1 MADSLLEQ
9 NSMLRSAASTLRAGA
24 TGSICVVAL
33 AAACGGSERERRVIV
48 IDGGGGGHVSR
59 GTPGRDASVD
69 APSGGAFP
77 GGAGGTS
84 GAGGARDAGDAKDA
98 SDASDRGRTP
108 GEPCELSPLNAAG
121 DLELVSLSM
130 NCTASDGDAVFSNLT
145 RDGRYIVFDSDA
157 ADLVADDRNGMSDV
171 FWFDR
176 ATRRLEL
183 ISQSYKEPKPV
194 KGNSYQPIA
203 SDDGRYVAFT
213 SYTFELTAQTPPAGA
228 WVYLR
233 DREAGTTQ
241 RFDAN
246 FACAYW
252 LDMTPDATVLVAEG
266 YSNCQESQ
274 GPGAHF
280 TTVEY
285 QHATSQTTYLGPDDG
300 SDNQSP
306 SVSADGRF
314 VLWAIRPPGTTGQ
327 LTSKLQ
333 RYDHQTKALVTLPD
347 AAFNFSSTDL
357 SASGQ
362 VAAFCGTG
370 QAYRFDFTT
379 MKSTLL
385 SQSASGELGDG
396 TSDPVSISADGRLIA
411 FASTST
417 NLVEGD
423 TNDASD
429 IFLYDAKVGSLRRVS
444 LTPDGGQADGASK
457 YPNLSADAR
466 HLSFVSKARN
476 LLPAATTGNWQ
487 VYVLTLPEP

>member
-1 MADSLLEQ
+1 MADSLVQ
-9 NSMLRSAASTLRAGA
+9 QDGMLRSAPSTLRARA
-24 TGSICVVAL
+24 TCSIYFVAL
-33 AAACGGSERERRVIV
+33 AAACGGAERERRVIV
-48 IDGGGGGHVSR
+48 VDGGRVSR
-59 GTPGRDASVD
+59 GTAGRDASVD
-69 APSGGAFP
+69 TSNGGAFP
-77 GGAGGTS
+77 GNAGGAS
-84 GAGGARDAGDAKDA
+84 GTGGARDAGNAKDA
-98 SDASDRGRTP
+98 SDASDAGRVAR
-108 GEPCELSPLNAAG
+108 EPCELSPLNAVGA
-121 DLELVSLSM
+121 LELVSLSIH
-130 NCTASDGDAVFSNLT
+130 CTASDGDAAFSNLT
-145 RDGRYIVFDSDA
+145 GDGRYIVFDSNA
-157 ADLVADDRNGMSDV
+157 ADLVADDRNGRSDV

-176 ATRRLEL
+176 AIRRLEL
-183 ISQSYKEPKPV
+183 ISQNYKAPRPV
-194 KGNSYQPIA
+194 QGDSYQPIA

-213 SYTFELTAQTPPAGA
+213 SYTFELTVETPPAGN

-241 RFDAN
+241 RYAAK

-252 LDMTPDATVLVAEG
+252 LDMTPDARVLVAEG
-266 YSNCQESQ
+266 YSNCQESP
-274 GPGAHF
+274 GPGDHF

-285 QHATSQTTYLGPDDG
+285 QRASGQATYLGPDDG

-314 VLWAIRPPGTTGQ
+314 VLWATRPPGTTGQ

-333 RYDHQTKALVTLPD
+333 RYDHQTKELLTLPD
-347 AAFNFSSTDL
+347 AAFNFSSTGL

-370 QAYRFDFTT
+370 QAYRFDFAT

-385 SQSASGELGDG
+385 SKSASGELGDG
-396 TSDPVSISADGRLIA
+396 TSDPVSISADGRFIA

-417 NLVEGD
+417 NLVSGD

-444 LTPDGGQADGASK
+444 LTPDGSQADGASK
-457 YPNLSADAR
+457 YPSLSGDAR
-466 HLSFVSKARN
+466 YLSFVSKARN

-487 VYVLTLPEP
+487 VYVLTLPQP